1 MNYNIFTVKIV
12 KNCGQSFFTDGTSL
26 TELIVQLPQIRK
38 NNVKT
43 ILQLSV
49 WGNLS
54 YDVARYYQADDYVII
69 EGYISIKNMNIDSVF
84 NLIDKQV
91 EISVFK
97 LYPLLL
103 KS

>member
-69 EGYISIKNMNIDSVF
+69 EGYVSIRDINIDQTI

-97 LYPLLL
+97 VYPLLL

>member
-1 MNYNIFTVKIV
+1 MNYNIFTVKIIR
-12 KNCGQSFFTDGTSL
+12 NCGQSFFTDGTSL
-26 TELIVQLPQIRK
+26 TELIVQLPQVRK
-38 NNVKT
+38 NNIKI

-69 EGYISIKNMNIDSVF
+69 EGYVSIRDINIDQTI

-97 LYPLLL
+97 VYPLLL

>member
-1 MNYNIFTVKIV
+1 MNYTILTVKII

-26 TELIVQLPQIRK
+26 TELVVQLPQIRK
-38 NNVKT
+38 NSVKT
-43 ILQLSV
+43 ILHLSV

-54 YDVARYYQADDYVII
+54 YDVARYYQADDYIII
-69 EGYISIKNMNIDSVF
+69 EGYISIRNIDGIQTLNSV
-84 NLIDKQV
+84 DKQV

-97 LYPLLL
+97 VYPLLL

>member
-1 MNYNIFTVKIV
+1 MNYNIFTVKIIR
-12 KNCGQSFFTDGTSL
+12 NCGQSFFTDGTSL

-69 EGYISIKNMNIDSVF
+69 EGYVSIRDINIDQTI

-97 LYPLLL
+97 VYPLLL

>member
-12 KNCGQSFFTDGTSL
+12 KNCGQSFFTDGASL

-54 YDVARYYQADDYVII
+54 YDVAKYYQADDYIII
-69 EGYISIKNMNIDSVF
+69 EGYISIRNINVDQTS
-84 NLIDKQV
+84 NSIDKQV

-97 LYPLLL
+97 VYPLLL